1 MEKCF
6 VLNDNLIIIQYKKN
20 IYRYLYNLLLV
31 FSVSM
36 NFFALFVFLRLDF
49 NVKRNVMLIVEKN
62 NIIRINYSRNDKIK
76 EEMKD

>member
-20 IYRYLYNLLLV
+20 ICRYLYNLLLV

-49 NVKRNVMLIVEKN
+49 NVKRNVMLIVKKN

>member
-49 NVKRNVMLIVEKN
+49 NVKRNVMLIVKKN

>member
-20 IYRYLYNLLLV
+20 ICRYLYNLLLV

>member
-20 IYRYLYNLLLV
+20 ICRYLYNLLLV

-36 NFFALFVFLRLDF
+36 NFFALFVFSRLDF

>member
-1 MEKCF
+1 M
-6 VLNDNLIIIQYKKN
+6 LNDNLIIIQYKKN